1 MKNTMTAKK
10 KVFAVIAAFTLAAAG
25 TAATIAMTGKTV
37 KPITAAAAQAATK
50 IKAGTYGGGQVAMVK
65 GSECEFNGM
74 NAFNVNLEKG
84 KEVTFRAYADEGY
97 TFLYWYDDISGEN
110 VSSQED
116 ITVNA
121 DKDLD
126 LYAVFDVEGE
136 SFEIK
141 ASVYG
146 EGYIEG
152 TNDGT
157 EPEIDP
163 EFPMT
168 SVTLNTTEEQGA
180 VLIAQAKDGYEFRYW
195 YDEETEEI
203 YSTDARIEINAD
215 KDLSLAAFF
224 DIAGEAVK
232 VEAVT
237 EGEGMIEGDTNDY
250 EPEVDADFPLNKV
263 FLNVVKGQEAVFIA
277 QAKDGYKFVNW
288 INSETREVLST
299 EERFVITPDT
309 ALSLTAVFEK
319 A

>member
-1 MKNTMTAKK
+1 MKSTMTAKK
-10 KVFAVIAAFTLAAAG
+10 KVIAVIAALTLAAAG
-25 TAATIAMTGKTV
+25 TVTAVAFTGESA
-37 KPITAAAAQAATK
+37 KPVTTAAQAPAK

-74 NAFNVNLEKG
+74 NAFDVNLEKG
-84 KEVTFRAYADEGY
+84 RTVTFRAYADEGY
-97 TFLYWYDDISGEN
+97 TFLYWYDDISGEI
-110 VSSQED
+110 VSSEED

-121 DKDLD
+121 DKELD
-126 LYAVFDVEGE
+126 LYAIFDVDSE
-136 SFEIK
+136 SYEIK

-168 SVTLNTTEEQGA
+168 SVTVNTTEEQGA
-180 VLIAQAKDGYEFRYW
+180 VLIAQAKDGYKFTGW
-195 YDEETEEI
+195 V
-203 YSTDARIEINAD
+203 NAD
-215 KDLSLAAFF
+215 TK
-224 DIAGEAVK
+224 
-232 VEAVT
+232 
-237 EGEGMIEGDTNDY
+237 
-250 EPEVDADFPLNKV
+250 
-263 FLNVVKGQEAVFIA
+263 
-277 QAKDGYKFVNW
+277 
-288 INSETREVLST
+288 EVLST

>member
-10 KVFAVIAAFTLAAAG
+10 KVFAVIAALTLAAAG
-25 TAATIAMTGKTV
+25 TVTAVAFTGESA
-37 KPITAAAAQAATK
+37 KPVTTAAVQTPTK

-65 GSECEFNGM
+65 GSEREFNGM
-74 NAFNVNLEKG
+74 NAFDVNLEKG

-110 VSSQED
+110 VSSEEN

-121 DKDLD
+121 DKELD
-126 LYAVFDVEGE
+126 LYAIFDVEGE
-136 SFEIK
+136 SYEIK

-168 SVTLNTTEEQGA
+168 SVTVNTTEEQGA
-180 VLIAQAKDGYEFRYW
+180 VLIAQAKE
-195 YDEETEEI
+195 
-203 YSTDARIEINAD
+203 
-215 KDLSLAAFF
+215 
-224 DIAGEAVK
+224 
-232 VEAVT
+232 
-237 EGEGMIEGDTNDY
+237 
-250 EPEVDADFPLNKV
+250 
-263 FLNVVKGQEAVFIA
+263 
-277 QAKDGYKFVNW
+277 GYKFVNW

-299 EERFVITPDT
+299 EERLVITPDT

>member
-10 KVFAVIAAFTLAAAG
+10 KVFAIIAALTLAAAG

-50 IKAGTYGGGQVAMVK
+50 IKAGTYCGGQVAMVK

-97 TFLYWYDDISGEN
+97 TFLYWYDDISGEI
-110 VSSQED
+110 VSSEED

-121 DKDLD
+121 DKELD
-126 LYAVFDVEGE
+126 LYAIFDIEGE
-136 SFEIK
+136 SYEIN

-168 SVTLNTTEEQGA
+168 SVTVNTTEEQGA
-180 VLIAQAKDGYEFRYW
+180 VLIAQAKDGYEFKYW
-195 YDEETEEI
+195 FDEEAEEI

-237 EGEGMIEGDTNDY
+237 EGEGMIEGDTNGY
-250 EPEVDADFPLNKV
+250 EPEIDTDYPLNKV
-263 FLNVVKGQEAVFIA
+263 YLNVVKGQEAVFIA
-277 QAKDGYKFVNW
+277 QAKDGYKFTGWVNAD
-288 INSETREVLST
+288 TKEVLST

>member
-10 KVFAVIAAFTLAAAG
+10 KVIAVIAALTLAAAG

-37 KPITAAAAQAATK
+37 KPITAAAAQAATQ

-74 NAFNVNLEKG
+74 NAFDVNLEKG

-97 TFLYWYDDISGEN
+97 TFLYWYDDIRGEI
-110 VSSQED
+110 VSSEED

-121 DKDLD
+121 DKELD
-126 LYAVFDVEGE
+126 LYAIFDVDGE
-136 SFEIK
+136 SYEIN

-180 VLIAQAKDGYEFRYW
+180 VLIAQAKDGYEFKYW

-224 DIAGEAVK
+224 DIAGEAVT

-237 EGEGMIEGDTNDY
+237 EGEGMIEGDTNGY
-250 EPEVDADFPLNKV
+250 EPEIDTDCPLNKV
-263 FLNVVKGQEAVFIA
+263 YLNVVKGQEAVFIA
-277 QAKDGYKFVNW
+277 QAKDGYKFTGWVNAD
-288 INSETREVLST
+288 TKEVLST
-299 EERFVITPDT
+299 EERLVITPDT

>member
-10 KVFAVIAAFTLAAAG
+10 KVFAVIAALTLAAAG
-25 TAATIAMTGKTV
+25 TVTAVAFTGESA
-37 KPITAAAAQAATK
+37 KPVTAAAAQAATQ

-97 TFLYWYDDISGEN
+97 TFLYWYDDISGET
-110 VSSQED
+110 VSMEED

-121 DKDLD
+121 DKELD
-126 LYAVFDVEGE
+126 LYAIFDVDGE
-136 SFEIK
+136 SYEIK

-168 SVTLNTTEEQGA
+168 SVTVNTTEEQGA
-180 VLIAQAKDGYEFRYW
+180 VLIAQAKDGYEFKYW
-195 YDEETEEI
+195 YDEKAEEI

-237 EGEGMIEGDTNDY
+237 EGEGMIEGDTNGY
-250 EPEVDADFPLNKV
+250 EPEIDTDCPLNKV

-299 EERFVITPDT
+299 EERLVITPDT